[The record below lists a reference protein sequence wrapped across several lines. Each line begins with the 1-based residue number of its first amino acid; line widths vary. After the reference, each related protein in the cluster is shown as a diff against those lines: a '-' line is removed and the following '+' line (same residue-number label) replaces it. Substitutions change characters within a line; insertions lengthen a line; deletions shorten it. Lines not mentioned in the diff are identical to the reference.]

1 MKKRFVA
8 PMLRQEMTLAQLT
21 LATPCSP
28 SFCDQISHW
37 TSSRS

>member
-8 PMLRQEMTLAQLT
+8 PMLRQEMSLAQLT

-28 SFCDQISHW
+28 GFCDSINPIH
-37 TSSRS
+37 